1 MAQSSGDREDRTEAP
16 TQRRLDEASREGRIP
31 RSAELSS
38 AALLLAGTM
47 ALSLAGGTT
56 LASYSVTLLH
66 QDGSWLTAD
75 PMSIND
81 ASSLLGSVVRATLAA
96 LAPFLVTVFAV
107 TLLVN
112 VIQARGTFSVEPL
125 GPNWSRLDP
134 VAGIGRLFSIESIF
148 TLIKSVL
155 KLVVLGLTTWMAMRH
170 AWPEIMS
177 LPATGPGVILALMRE
192 LSLKVATY
200 TGLVFLA
207 ISGVDY
213 AFQLWQHHKSMRMT
227 KQEIIQEHRET
238 DGDPQVKSRIR
249 VLQRQMARK
258 RMLGKV
264 ATADVVIT
272 NPTHIA
278 VALKYDA
285 DVANA
290 PVVLAMGERKLAQR
304 IKQLAYAAGVP
315 VIENRPLAQALLA
328 TAKVG
333 APIPTGLYAA
343 VAEIIAFVY
352 RRRGNALATRGAT
365 Q

>member
-1 MAQSSGDREDRTEAP
+1 MAQSGADREDRTEAP
-16 TQRRLDEASREGRIP
+16 TQRRLDEARREGRVP

-38 AALLLAGTM
+38 ATLLLAGTL
-47 ALSLAGGTT
+47 ALGLAGGTS
-56 LASYSVTLLH
+56 LAEYAVKLLH
-66 QDGSWLTAD
+66 QGGGWLTAD
-75 PMSIND
+75 PMSLAD
-81 ASSLLGSVVRATLAA
+81 ASSLLGMVTRATLAA
-96 LAPFLVTVFAV
+96 LAPFIATVVAV

-112 VIQARGTFSVEPL
+112 VVQARGTFSVEPL
-125 GPNWSRLDP
+125 APKWSRIDP
-134 VAGIGRLFSIESIF
+134 LAGIGRLLSVESIF
-148 TLIKSVL
+148 ALLKSLLKLSVL
-155 KLVVLGLTTWMAMRH
+155 GFTTWVTLRH
-170 AWPEIMS
+170 AWPEILS
-177 LPATGPGVILALMRE
+177 LTATGPGAILAVMRQ
-192 LSLKVATY
+192 LALKVATV

-207 ISGVDY
+207 LSGVDY

-238 DGDPQVKSRIR
+238 EGDPQIKSRIR

-258 RMLGKV
+258 RMLSKV
-264 ATADVVIT
+264 ATADVVVT

-290 PVVLAMGERKLAQR
+290 PIVLAMGERKLAQR

-315 VIENRPLAQALLA
+315 VIENKPLAQALLA

-352 RRRGNALATRGAT
+352 RRRGTALATRGAS